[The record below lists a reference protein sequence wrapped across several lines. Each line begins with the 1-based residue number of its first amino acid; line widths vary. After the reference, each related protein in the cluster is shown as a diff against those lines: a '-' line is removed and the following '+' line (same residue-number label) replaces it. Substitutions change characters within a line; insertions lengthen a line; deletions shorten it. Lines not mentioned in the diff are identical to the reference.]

1 MIPAFVQAVSTQGF
15 TLRSSMSPSDVQIVE
30 NKQPGFTARALL
42 GTQSRIYG
50 QLRKRYLVDTLG
62 QSMGPPSGTGI
73 TPPPIS
79 FVGVPARGD
88 IELQIMIT
96 TGGVA
101 GVAVF
106 SWQDNSAP
114 LVNGQVPIIGPVTT
128 GPLVALAGTGVS
140 ILFPLSPASY
150 DPSNVYTAQT
160 PVPDVMI
167 RWIVDMTT
175 PRVFERRGV
184 HPSNDD
190 AIKLMFERE
199 ATAAREVADAANS
212 ETGLFD
218 LPLNTDTGGSGVTAP
233 APIAHS
239 QASPY
244 HWMNIQRARGRREDN
259 RGGGGGF
266 GNPPFL

>member
-62 QSMGPPSGTGI
+62 QSMGLPSGSGI

-88 IELQIMIT
+88 IELVISIT
-96 TGGVA
+96 TGGPS
-101 GVAVF
+101 GIAVF

-114 LVNGQVPIIGPVTT
+114 LVNGLVPVIANVLT

-140 ILFPLSPASY
+140 LFFPPSPATY

-184 HPSNDD
+184 HATNDETV
-190 AIKLMFERE
+190 KQMWVRE
-199 ATAAREVADAANS
+199 ATAIKEVNDAANS

-218 LPLNTDTGGSGVTAP
+218 LPLNVDVGGSGITQGSPLVAGQT
-233 APIAHS
+233 
-239 QASPY
+239 SPY
-244 HWMNIQRARGRREDN
+244 RWQDEQRWRGRRED
-259 RGGGGGF
+259 G
-266 GNPPFL
+266 LDWD